1 MIACKIPH
9 VYLVESKHKITQS
22 VRDQS
27 LLSSGCHSEGRS
39 KRRCHHCLSL
49 ATGRP
54 VRQNVAMTGEMS
66 LTGKVRERREREREG
81 GSSLFTLFIFVAGLV
96 SWWHQGEDHCCKSLF
111 SAEDGRV

>member
-22 VRDQS
+22 VSDQS
-27 LLSSGCHSEGRS
+27 LLSSGCHSEGRGVTIVPAL
-39 KRRCHHCLSL
+39 LSL
-49 ATGRP
+49 ATGQP
-54 VRQNVAMTGEMS
+54 VRQNVAMTGEVS
-66 LTGKVRERREREREG
+66 LTGEVRERREREREG
-81 GSSLFTLFIFVAGLV
+81 GSSLFTLFIFVAGLA